1 MNKIE
6 NFKQALINMQK
17 SYGINEENNNNSEYI
32 IDKNDFNKLTIYE
45 KKTLKNIGLLYGLL
59 KDKNSTIDYNKF
71 IKIIDNISKDKNDRE
86 KDYLIALFFPERI
99 KHINAIL
106 DFPIPTY
113 CYNQNSSCRITPNVH
128 GNFLIQAICPILLDS
143 DNASSSIYINNHD
156 DLDGIV
162 KDENIAH
169 YKPLSFT
176 RCIKGAFNAYILQAF
191 KISVKY
197 IGAIDYTSGIFG
209 GAYFISTVS
218 SLQPDINVSL
228 FDYIDDSMNAVKTDT
243 VDGLNVIYYPL
254 DKSYNNFLIPN
265 KDNITTNNMN
275 TNIRLNIYGSGLP
288 NNVYTN
294 TVHFSFSAIYS
305 VIPTQEFNELLPV
318 EYYTFPNDHFD
329 IVGSAQFIRDSKLS
343 SFPTSKTGEIERMIE
358 LPSFIKN
365 NALNDMKN
373 IKNPNVNIL
382 DVLNNLVGT
391 NVLPELKIN
400 KKLLLNEMTQNNDNN
415 DNENNMDEDVE

>member
-1 MNKIE
+1 MNNIE
-6 NFKQALINMQK
+6 NFKQALVNIQK
-17 SYGINEENNNNSEYI
+17 NYGYDNNKEELNEYI
-32 IDKNDFNKLTIYE
+32 IDKKDFDKLSLYE

-59 KDKNSTIDYNKF
+59 KDKNTVIDYNKF
-71 IKIIDNISKDKNDRE
+71 IKIIDDISKDKNDRE

-113 CYNQNSSCRITPNVH
+113 CYNQNSSCRITPNSH
-128 GNFLIQAICPILLDS
+128 GNFLIQAICPILLDVES
-143 DNASSSIYINNHD
+143 ESSSIYINNHD
-156 DLDGIV
+156 DLDGIM
-162 KDENIAH
+162 KDDNLAH

-197 IGAIDYTSGIFG
+197 IGAIDYTSGLFG
-209 GAYFISTVS
+209 GSYFISTVS
-218 SLQPDINVSL
+218 SLHADTNAYL
-228 FDYIDDSMNAVKTDT
+228 FAYIDYSMNAVKVDC

-265 KDNITTNNMN
+265 KDNIASNNMN
-275 TNIRLNIYGSGLP
+275 TNLRLNIYGSGLP
-288 NNVYTN
+288 NNTYTN
-294 TVHFSFSAIYS
+294 TVQFTFSSIYS

-318 EYYTFPNDHFD
+318 EYYTFPNDHFN
-329 IVGSAQFIRDSKLS
+329 IIGSAQFIRDSKLS
-343 SFPTSKTGEIERMIE
+343 SYPTSKIGEIERMIE
-358 LPSFIKN
+358 LPNFIKK

-382 DVLNNLVGT
+382 DILNNIIGS
-391 NVLPELKIN
+391 NVLPEIKIN
-400 KKLLLNEMTQNNDNN
+400 KNMLLSEMDVDDNN
-415 DNENNMDEDVE
+415 NNNNNIEEDIE